1 MCSLF
6 NISRFP
12 LPQPKAYGHRLS
24 YVDTRRMYDKMHSA
38 LQEALNKAGIEIP
51 NDEFDVNLKSA
62 ERSEDT
68 F

>member
-1 MCSLF
+1 
-6 NISRFP
+6 
-12 LPQPKAYGHRLS
+12 
-24 YVDTRRMYDKMHSA
+24 MYDKMHSA